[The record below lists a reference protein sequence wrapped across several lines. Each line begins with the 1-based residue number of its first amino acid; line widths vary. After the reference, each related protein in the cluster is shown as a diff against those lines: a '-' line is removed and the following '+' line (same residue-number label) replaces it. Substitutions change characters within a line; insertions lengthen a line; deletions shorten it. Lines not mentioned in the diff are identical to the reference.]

1 MRILLITVRSDFGG
15 GPRHVDQ
22 LIGQLPS
29 NIEIY
34 AAYPFDGDPYG
45 EKWRN
50 CGRIKKSI
58 ALPYRKFSINALLKL
73 KKFVDEN
80 EIDIVHSHGH
90 GAGVYSRLLKC
101 VGAKAKVVHTFHGV
115 TSGYTSM
122 AKKMG
127 DFLSGRFFRLFT
139 DCFICVSRGEYDRAL
154 KKKFLNPQCAKI
166 IYNGI
171 ENFPEFNRVNTQ
183 FDVIS
188 LSRFDYSKNMDMAIE
203 IARKLKGTGVRFV
216 WVGDGPDF
224 ERLKNVAEQESLDIV
239 FTGFAKE
246 PFKYL
251 QTASVCLSTSRFEGL
266 PYALIEA
273 SSIGLP
279 VVATNVIG
287 NNETVEDG
295 KSGYLFNTIGEAA
308 EYILRLKKDS
318 RLYQEMSAQSKAFF
332 EKNFTLKKMINRLVG
347 LYQELC

>member
-22 LIGQLPS
+22 LIERLPS

-45 EKWRN
+45 EKWN
-50 CGRIKKSI
+50 KCTRIKKSF
-58 ALPYRKFSINALLKL
+58 ALPYRKFSISALLKL

-90 GAGVYSRLLKC
+90 GAGVYSRLMKC
-101 VGAKAKVVHTFHGV
+101 VGAKAKVIHTFHGV
-115 TSGYTSM
+115 TSGYTSKT
-122 AKKMG
+122 KKMS
-127 DFLSGRFFRLFT
+127 DLLSGRFFRFFT
-139 DCFICVSRGEYDRAL
+139 DCFICVSKGEYERAL
-154 KKKFLNPQCAKI
+154 KKKFLSPQRAKI
-166 IYNGI
+166 VYNGI

-224 ERLKNVAEQESLDIV
+224 ERLKNAAEQESLDIV
-239 FTGFAKE
+239 FTGFTKD

-279 VVATNVIG
+279 AVATNVIG
-287 NNETVEDG
+287 NNEAVEDG
-295 KSGYLFNTIGEAA
+295 KSGFLFNTIEEAS
-308 EYILRLKKDS
+308 EYILRLKNDS
-318 RLYQEMSAQSKAFF
+318 KLYQEMSAQSKVFF
-332 EKNFTLKKMINRLVG
+332 EEKFTLKKMIDRLAE
-347 LYQELC
+347 LYQEVC